1 MTSAATNLVLY
12 GTDEILAEPLELR
25 AGPLE
30 MSLQRGKLL
39 NIRVGDVEVWHGI
52 AFVYRDV
59 DWGTPEPVIER
70 CESTVSADAFRVTIA
85 GYFPTVRAALPFLV
99 RIEGGN
105 DGSIRFLAESVPA
118 ADIETNRFGIC
129 LMHPMS
135 AGGARVNIKHVDGR
149 ESRSTLPTLI
159 PSWPPFMLIRA
170 IHHEYAPNQW
180 AQCDFEGDLF
190 ELEDQR
196 NNSDASF
203 KTYNRSNLMPRPYWL
218 RVGVAIKQSAHLRLE
233 LPWTRRSARGPSP
246 VTVSVGGEV
255 RDLPSIGI
263 EIVRSDVGAGE
274 PVRAALRALRPSH
287 LHLGLQNDG
296 AAVNWGGV
304 ADMLGVSGAQLRL
317 DLTVGDIAAVTA
329 VVDALGAQLS
339 ANGIVPES
347 IAVFPSEQPCID
359 AVRHRFPDTR
369 VGGGTPHF
377 FVQLHRAE
385 RVGAVDFLTFTTSPI
400 VHGTLESEVML
411 TLQSLP
417 SMIET
422 LRERYAMAI
431 RIGPSTIA
439 ARSSPLGNQPPSDG
453 TRRLALAR
461 QDPRCRGL
469 FGAAWSLGY
478 VAQFAMA
485 GVESISLMSLTG
497 DSGIVK
503 LDGDALI
510 RYPTYFLLTRL
521 CEPAR
526 LRQVTVSDPARV
538 AALALSRGDRKE
550 LLVGNLTGHD
560 VDVDV
565 DVSVSSGSVAIMDA
579 ESWASFRLLADPW
592 ETMRQRAASPRHR
605 LGPYAVMSFC
615 WGT

>member
-1 MTSAATNLVLY
+1 MT
-12 GTDEILAEPLELR
+12 
-25 AGPLE
+25 
-30 MSLQRGKLL
+30 LQGGKLWNVRL
-39 NIRVGDVEVWHGI
+39 GDLEVWHGI

-59 DWGTPEPVIER
+59 DWGTPEPVIEH
-70 CESTVSADAFRVTIA
+70 CESKVSADAFRVTIT
-85 GYFPTVRAALPFLV
+85 GYFATVHAALPFRLQ
-99 RIEGGN
+99 IEGGS
-105 DGSIRFLAESVPA
+105 DGSIRFLAQSVPA
-118 ADIETNRFGIC
+118 ADIQTNRFGIC

-135 AGGARVNIKHVDGR
+135 AGGARVDIEHVDGR
-149 ESRSTLPTLI
+149 QSRSTFPTLI
-159 PSWPPFMLIRA
+159 PAWPPFMLIRA
-170 IHHEYAPNQW
+170 IRHEYAPNHW

-218 RVGVAIKQSAHLRLE
+218 RAGIAIHQSAHLRLE
-233 LPWTRRSARGPSP
+233 LPWTRRSARVPSP
-246 VTVSVGGEV
+246 VMVSVGGEV
-255 RDLPSIGI
+255 GDLPKIGI
-263 EIVRSDVGAGE
+263 EIFKSDIGAGE
-274 PVRAALRALRPSH
+274 PVRAALRALRPAH
-287 LHLGLQNDG
+287 LHLGLHNDS
-296 AAVNWGGV
+296 AVDWGGV
-304 ADMLGVSGAQLRL
+304 ADMLAVAGARLRL
-317 DLTVGDIAAVTA
+317 DVTVDTIAAVTA
-329 VVDALGAQLS
+329 VVDALGARLS
-339 ANGIVPES
+339 AAGIVPES
-347 IAVFPSEQPCID
+347 IAVFPSEQQCID
-359 AVRHRFPDTR
+359 AVRHRFPGTR

-385 RVGAVDFLTFTTSPI
+385 RLGAVDFLTFTTSPI
-400 VHGTLESEVML
+400 VHGTRESEVML

-422 LRERYAMAI
+422 LRERYSMAI

-497 DSGIVK
+497 DSGIVEEHA
-503 LDGDALI
+503 DALI
-510 RYPTYFLLTRL
+510 RHPTYLLLTRL

-526 LRQVTVSDPARV
+526 IRQVTVSDPARV
-538 AALALSRGDRKE
+538 AALALCRGGRKE
-550 LLVGNLTGHD
+550 LLVSNLTGHD

-565 DVSVSSGSVAIMDA
+565 DVDGDVSACSGNVSIMDA
-579 ESWASFRLLADPW
+579 ESWASFQSLADPW
-592 ETMRQRAASPRHR
+592 EAMRQRAASPRHR
-605 LGPYAVMSFC
+605 LGPYGVMSWC
-615 WGT
+615 P